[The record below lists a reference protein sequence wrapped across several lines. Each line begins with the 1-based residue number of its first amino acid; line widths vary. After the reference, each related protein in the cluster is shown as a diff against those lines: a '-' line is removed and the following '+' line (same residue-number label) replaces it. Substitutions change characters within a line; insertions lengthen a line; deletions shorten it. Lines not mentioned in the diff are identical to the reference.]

1 MIKRP
6 EHSNQNDS
14 RANDTNKTENGDVI
28 AGEIESVGHDV

>member
-6 EHSNQNDS
+6 EHCDQNDG

-28 AGEIESVGHDV
+28 ASEIESVGHDV